1 VWSPLRSR
9 GACNGYRRAQR
20 LPKRRPSPRTSR
32 RATAVAERRGSG
44 LGSIPIEFLPV
55 LSKRCS
61 LSSGQKSWTVDPVQP
76 VCGNHRNAA
85 ASVVREPRETRFNL
99 SLTNTDCRLSVM
111 MPLSLFLAVHYTECT
126 AASMYP
132 TGPARSLRLGK
143 TLLIGNLLMSPFPLH
158 ILNGFRFFPA
168 DTGFDIFGNIIL
180 GKR

>member
-1 VWSPLRSR
+1 MWSPLRSR
-9 GACNGYRRAQR
+9 GACNGYCRAQR

-44 LGSIPIEFLPV
+44 LGSITIEFLPV

-61 LSSGQKSWTVDPVQP
+61 LSSGQKSWTVDLCVGITGMQQHPL
-76 VCGNHRNAA
+76 
-85 ASVVREPRETRFNL
+85 REPRETRFNL
-99 SLTNTDCRLSVM
+99 SLTNTHCRLSVM
-111 MPLSLFLAVHYTECT
+111 MPLSLFLAVHNTECT

-132 TGPARSLRLGK
+132 TGPARNLRLGK